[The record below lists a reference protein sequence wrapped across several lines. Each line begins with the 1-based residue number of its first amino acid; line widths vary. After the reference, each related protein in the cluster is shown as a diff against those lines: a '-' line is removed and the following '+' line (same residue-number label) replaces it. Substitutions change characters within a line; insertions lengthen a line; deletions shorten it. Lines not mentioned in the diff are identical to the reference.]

1 LQLIWSRVVG
11 MDTNS
16 LQIVPSVHGSTI
28 DLSACPCIIPWRV
41 SRCHNSDANVSMYA
55 GMLAYIQCCLVAQ
68 CTSAVQQSFLCNRF
82 CRALLNATSLTSTSN
97 RQNLIIRLMS
107 LSSGLP
113 KLRYHHRRFDLL
125 ITLYH
130 CSDPGCSFVFS
141 KKKIATLPHSILST

>member
-1 LQLIWSRVVG
+1 MIALLTSSVALLISIQEVLHQFPRNLQGETLQLIWSRVVG

-28 DLSACPCIIPWRV
+28 DLSACPCIIPWCV

-68 CTSAVQQSFLCNRF
+68 CTSAVQQSFLCNRY

-97 RQNLIIRLMS
+97 QQNLIVRL
-107 LSSGLP
+107 
-113 KLRYHHRRFDLL
+113 
-125 ITLYH
+125 T
-130 CSDPGCSFVFS
+130 
-141 KKKIATLPHSILST
+141 